1 MPDAWSP
8 TRRCWPRPGRAT
20 RKPTRKG
27 CGCISRGYAARSS
40 RTPASRSTSRR
51 SAVSDIA
58 SVPRSTTPRGKNRWR
73 WPDEHAHPCPRRA
86 DLRALLSPLHPL
98 EQGSEREVDPMGA
111 SFADNCRWREN
122 KTTSLVRVT
131 HGLGLGFTVFTV
143 IFLLEL
149 PDKTA
154 LAALLLAT
162 RHRPLPIFFGAA
174 TAFVVQSAVA
184 VLAGSLFSLLPRE
197 PIRIGAGLLFLVM
210 AALLV
215 RRNLRKVE
223 ADEEGSVEHEEARHR
238 QPFVT
243 AFTVVFIAEWGD
255 LTQLATAALQARYQ
269 QPLVIF
275 VAATL
280 ALWAVSAIAVML
292 GNRLGAWIPER
303 PLQFAAAGVMVLV
316 AIALI
321 TGVLG

>member
-1 MPDAWSP
+1 
-8 TRRCWPRPGRAT
+8 
-20 RKPTRKG
+20 
-27 CGCISRGYAARSS
+27 
-40 RTPASRSTSRR
+40 
-51 SAVSDIA
+51 
-58 SVPRSTTPRGKNRWR
+58 
-73 WPDEHAHPCPRRA
+73 
-86 DLRALLSPLHPL
+86 
-98 EQGSEREVDPMGA
+98 
-111 SFADNCRWREN
+111 
-122 KTTSLVRVT
+122 VT
-131 HGLGLGFTVFTV
+131 HALGLGFTVFTV

-162 RHRPLPIFFGAA
+162 RHRPLPVFLGAA
-174 TAFVVQSAVA
+174 AAFIIQSAVA
-184 VLAGSLFSLLPRE
+184 VAAGSLLSLLPRE
-197 PIRIGAGLLFLVM
+197 PIRIGAGLLFLGM

-223 ADEEGSVEHEEARHR
+223 ADEERAVDQEEVRHHR
-238 QPFVT
+238 PFIT
-243 AFTVVFIAEWGD
+243 AFSVVFVAEWGD

-269 QPLVIF
+269 QPVVVF

-280 ALWAVSAIAVML
+280 ALWAVSAIAVAL

-321 TGVLG
+321 SGLLG

>member
-1 MPDAWSP
+1 
-8 TRRCWPRPGRAT
+8 
-20 RKPTRKG
+20 
-27 CGCISRGYAARSS
+27 
-40 RTPASRSTSRR
+40 
-51 SAVSDIA
+51 
-58 SVPRSTTPRGKNRWR
+58 
-73 WPDEHAHPCPRRA
+73 
-86 DLRALLSPLHPL
+86 
-98 EQGSEREVDPMGA
+98 
-111 SFADNCRWREN
+111 
-122 KTTSLVRVT
+122 VT
-131 HGLGLGFTVFTV
+131 HALGLGFTVFTV

-174 TAFVVQSAVA
+174 AAFVVQSAVA

-210 AALLV
+210 AALLA
-215 RRNLRKVE
+215 RRNLGKVE
-223 ADEEGSVEHEEARHR
+223 AAEEQSVEHEEARHR
-238 QPFVT
+238 RPFVT

-269 QPLVIF
+269 QPLLVF
-275 VAATL
+275 VTATL
-280 ALWAVSAIAVML
+280 ALWAVSAIAVGL
-292 GNRLGAWIPER
+292 GNRLGAWVPAR

-321 TGVLG
+321 SGLLG

>member
-1 MPDAWSP
+1 MA
-8 TRRCWPRPGRAT
+8 
-20 RKPTRKG
+20 
-27 CGCISRGYAARSS
+27 
-40 RTPASRSTSRR
+40 
-51 SAVSDIA
+51 
-58 SVPRSTTPRGKNRWR
+58 
-73 WPDEHAHPCPRRA
+73 HA
-86 DLRALLSPLHPL
+86 
-98 EQGSEREVDPMGA
+98 
-111 SFADNCRWREN
+111 
-122 KTTSLVRVT
+122 
-131 HGLGLGFTVFTV
+131 LGLGFTVFTV

-162 RHRPLPIFFGAA
+162 RHRPLPVFAGAA
-174 TAFVVQSAVA
+174 AAFVIQSAVA

-215 RRNLRKVE
+215 RRNLRKEE
-223 ADEEGSVEHEEARHR
+223 ADEERSVEHEEARHR
-238 QPFVT
+238 RPFVT
-243 AFTVVFIAEWGD
+243 AFSVVFIAEWGD

-269 QPLVIF
+269 QPLVVF

-280 ALWAVSAIAVML
+280 ALWAVSAIAVLL
-292 GNRLGAWIPER
+292 GNRLGAWIPAR

-321 TGVLG
+321 SGLLG

>member
-1 MPDAWSP
+1 M
-8 TRRCWPRPGRAT
+8 
-20 RKPTRKG
+20 
-27 CGCISRGYAARSS
+27 
-40 RTPASRSTSRR
+40 
-51 SAVSDIA
+51 
-58 SVPRSTTPRGKNRWR
+58 
-73 WPDEHAHPCPRRA
+73 
-86 DLRALLSPLHPL
+86 
-98 EQGSEREVDPMGA
+98 
-111 SFADNCRWREN
+111 
-122 KTTSLVRVT
+122 T
-131 HGLGLGFTVFTV
+131 HVLGLGFTVFTV

-162 RHRPLPIFFGAA
+162 RHRPLPVFLGAA
-174 TAFVVQSAVA
+174 AAFVVQSAVA

-223 ADEEGSVEHEEARHR
+223 AAEEQSVEHEEARHR
-238 QPFVT
+238 RPFVT

-275 VAATL
+275 VSATL
-280 ALWAVSAIAVML
+280 ALWAVSAIAVGL
-292 GNRLGAWIPER
+292 GNRLGAWVPAR

-321 TGVLG
+321 SGLLG